1 MNGRKKGKKRFASAC
16 MAFLMAV
23 SGLPLSE
30 TVYATESAPAD
41 VSISWTASRKE
52 ENSRAGTVTLQAENR
67 TEEDVI
73 VGIRLDPGEEKALA
87 SPLPNGVEL
96 LTYEELKS
104 SAKPSPS
111 PTPSADPSPS
121 PSQSPSVSPAPSTE
135 PTAGASST
143 PEATGD
149 PGETEEPEGTEEPE
163 STKEPAPSQTPESTE
178 PPTEPTPEESI
189 APQPAES
196 AQPSSAPEAEASAE
210 PAQIPESTPPA
221 AAEEPTGNLISDE
234 VVSQVPVIIQNLS
247 AFTETQGADESG
259 AEAAWLP
266 LVNTAET
273 GPSVK
278 APEEGTDEKYISF
291 TLKAKDTVNYSFVF
305 ETDEPYQ
312 KIAIENKD
320 VVVFPEEAQ
329 ISLEAQPLVLGDQA
343 KWQIELTAE
352 KQITDVPIAD
362 GKAVVPDMAFKLT
375 AKLLE
380 EGFTKAQ
387 TVMFNLALP
396 EGLSLPEGQLR
407 VENGKIL
414 AGNTV
419 VAKLSDLPAD
429 AQVELPDDPNGIS
442 FTVTRTDEMDQ
453 ALDEMKLKLTVMGGA
468 LVCDEALYNNT
479 ATPVVSLTAQAT
491 NDGEKLLRP

>member
-1 MNGRKKGKKRFASAC
+1 

-30 TVYATESAPAD
+30 TVYAAESAPAD
-41 VSISWTASRKE
+41 VSINWTASRGE
-52 ENSRAGTVTLQAENR
+52 DSQAGTVTLQAENR

-73 VGIRLDPGEEKALA
+73 VGIRLDPEEEKALA
-87 SPLPNGVEL
+87 LPLPEGVEL

-121 PSQSPSVSPAPSTE
+121 PSQSPSVSSAPSTE

-149 PGETEEPEGTEEPE
+149 PGATEEPEGTEEPE

-178 PPTEPTPEESI
+178 TPTEPTPEESI
-189 APQPAES
+189 APQLTEF
-196 AQPSSAPEAEASAE
+196 AQPSSVPEAEASAE

-221 AAEEPTGNLISDE
+221 AAEEPTGNHITDV
-234 VVSQVPVIIQNLS
+234 VVSQEPVIIQNLS

-273 GPSVK
+273 GPSAK
-278 APEEGTDEKYISF
+278 APEEGKYIAF
-291 TLKAKDTVNYSFVF
+291 TLKADGPVNYLFGF
-305 ETDEPYQ
+305 ETNEPYQ
-312 KIAIENKD
+312 KIAIESTD
-320 VVVFPEEAQ
+320 VFVFPTGVQ
-329 ISLEAQPLVLGDQA
+329 FDLKSQPLVLGDPA
-343 KWQIELTAE
+343 KWQIEPTPE
-352 KQITDVPIAD
+352 EEITDVPIAD
-362 GKAVVPDMAFKLT
+362 GKAVVPDMAFTLT
-375 AKLLE
+375 ATPQ

-387 TVMFNLALP
+387 TVMFNLTLP

-407 VENGKIL
+407 VENDRIL

-419 VAKLSDLPAD
+419 VAELSDLPAD
-429 AQVELPDDPNGIS
+429 AQVELPDDPNGVS
-442 FTVTRTDEMDQ
+442 FIVTRTDEMDQ
-453 ALDEMKLKLTVMGGA
+453 ALDEMTLKLTVKGDA

-479 ATPVVSLTAQAT
+479 AMPVVSLTAQAT
-491 NDGEKLLRP
+491 NDGAPSVTQTA

>member
-30 TVYATESAPAD
+30 TVYAAESTPAD
-41 VSISWTASRKE
+41 VSISWTASRGE
-52 ENSRAGTVTLQAENR
+52 DSHAGTVTLQAENR

-73 VGIRLDPGEEKALA
+73 VGIHLDPGEEKALV

-149 PGETEEPEGTEEPE
+149 PGATEEPEGTEEPE
-163 STKEPAPSQTPESTE
+163 STKEPAPSQTPESTKT
-178 PPTEPTPEESI
+178 PTEPTPQESI

-234 VVSQVPVIIQNLS
+234 VVSQEPVIIQNLS

-259 AEAAWLP
+259 AEAVWLP
-266 LVNTAET
+266 LANTAET
-273 GPSVK
+273 GPSAK

-291 TLKAKDTVNYSFVF
+291 TLKAKDTVNYSFGF
-305 ETDEPYQ
+305 KTDEPYQ

-343 KWQIELTAE
+343 KW
-352 KQITDVPIAD
+352 
-362 GKAVVPDMAFKLT
+362 
-375 AKLLE
+375 
-380 EGFTKAQ
+380 
-387 TVMFNLALP
+387 
-396 EGLSLPEGQLR
+396 
-407 VENGKIL
+407 
-414 AGNTV
+414 
-419 VAKLSDLPAD
+419 
-429 AQVELPDDPNGIS
+429 
-442 FTVTRTDEMDQ
+442 
-453 ALDEMKLKLTVMGGA
+453 
-468 LVCDEALYNNT
+468 
-479 ATPVVSLTAQAT
+479 
-491 NDGEKLLRP
+491 